1 MEKEKM
7 LSIANKLNL
16 YLALSEVHGLV
27 QFWQSSA
34 DSFSVHFT
42 HFDERYP
49 YDNKTLF
56 IYDWQSDEE
65 IESLV
70 TKIKKV
76 ILREELLDDDTI

>member
-1 MEKEKM
+1 M

-16 YLALSEVHGLV
+16 YLALSEVHGFV

-34 DSFSVHFT
+34 GSFSVHFT
-42 HFDERYP
+42 HFDERYS

-56 IYDWQSDEE
+56 IYDWQSDEK

-70 TKIKKV
+70 NKAKNV
-76 ILREELLDDDTI
+76 IAGGALLDE

>member
-16 YLALSEVHGLV
+16 YLALSEVHGFV

-42 HFDERYP
+42 HFDERYS

-56 IYDWQSDEE
+56 IYDWQSDEK

-70 TKIKKV
+70 NKAKNV
-76 ILREELLDDDTI
+76 IAGGALLDE

>member
-7 LSIANKLNL
+7 LSVANKLNL
-16 YLALSEVHGLV
+16 YLALSEVHGFV

-70 TKIKKV
+70 NKAKEV
-76 ILREELLDDDTI
+76 IARGGVLND

>member
-16 YLALSEVHGLV
+16 YLALSEVHVFV

-34 DSFSVHFT
+34 GSFSVHFT
-42 HFDERYP
+42 HFDERYS

-56 IYDWQSDEE
+56 IYDWQSDEK

-70 TKIKKV
+70 NKAKNV
-76 ILREELLDDDTI
+76 IAGGALLDE

>member
-16 YLALSEVHGLV
+16 YLALSEMHGFV

-70 TKIKKV
+70 NEAKEV
-76 ILREELLDDDTI
+76 IARGGVLND

>member
-16 YLALSEVHGLV
+16 YLAISEVHGFV

-70 TKIKKV
+70 NKAKEV
-76 ILREELLDDDTI
+76 IARGGCFK

>member
-16 YLALSEVHGLV
+16 YLAISEVHGFV

-49 YDNKTLF
+49 YDNKALF

-70 TKIKKV
+70 NKAKEV
-76 ILREELLDDDTI
+76 IARGGVLND

>member
-16 YLALSEVHGLV
+16 YLALSEVHGFV

-49 YDNKTLF
+49 YDNETLF

-70 TKIKKV
+70 NKAKEV
-76 ILREELLDDDTI
+76 IARGGVLND

>member
-1 MEKEKM
+1 NMEKEKM

-16 YLALSEVHGLV
+16 YLAISEVHGFV

-70 TKIKKV
+70 NKAKEV
-76 ILREELLDDDTI
+76 IARGGVLND

>member
-16 YLALSEVHGLV
+16 YLALSEVHGFV

-34 DSFSVHFT
+34 GSFSVHFT
-42 HFDERYP
+42 HFDERYS

-56 IYDWQSDEE
+56 IYDWQSDEK

-70 TKIKKV
+70 NKAKNV
-76 ILREELLDDDTI
+76 IAGGALLDE

>member
-16 YLALSEVHGLV
+16 YLALSEVHAFV

-70 TKIKKV
+70 NKAKEV
-76 ILREELLDDDTI
+76 IARGGVLND

>member
-16 YLALSEVHGLV
+16 YLALSEVHAFV

-34 DSFSVHFT
+34 GSFSVHFT

-56 IYDWQSDEE
+56 IYDWQSDKK

-70 TKIKKV
+70 NKAKNV
-76 ILREELLDDDTI
+76 IGGGALLDE

>member
-16 YLALSEVHGLV
+16 YLALSEVHGFV

-34 DSFSVHFT
+34 DSFSIHFT

-70 TKIKKV
+70 NKAKEV
-76 ILREELLDDDTI
+76 IARGGVLND

>member
-16 YLALSEVHGLV
+16 YLALSEVHAFV

-34 DSFSVHFT
+34 GSFSVHFT

-49 YDNKTLF
+49 YNNKTLF
-56 IYDWQSDEE
+56 IYDWQSDER

-70 TKIKKV
+70 NKAKEV
-76 ILREELLDDDTI
+76 IARGGVLND

>member
-16 YLALSEVHGLV
+16 YLAISEVHGFV

-70 TKIKKV
+70 NKAKEV
-76 ILREELLDDDTI
+76 IARGGVLND

>member
-16 YLALSEVHGLV
+16 YLALSEVHAFV
-27 QFWQSSA
+27 QFWQSIA

-70 TKIKKV
+70 NKAKEV
-76 ILREELLDDDTI
+76 IARGGVLND

>member
-16 YLALSEVHGLV
+16 YLALSEVHGFV

-34 DSFSVHFT
+34 GSFSVHFT
-42 HFDERYP
+42 HFDERYS

-70 TKIKKV
+70 NKAKEV
-76 ILREELLDDDTI
+76 IARGGVLND

>member
-1 MEKEKM
+1 M

-16 YLALSEVHGLV
+16 YLALSEVHGFV

-70 TKIKKV
+70 NKAKEV
-76 ILREELLDDDTI
+76 IARGGVLND

>member
-16 YLALSEVHGLV
+16 YLALSEVHAFV

-49 YDNKTLF
+49 YDNKTLI

-70 TKIKKV
+70 NKAKNV
-76 ILREELLDDDTI
+76 IAGGALLDE

>member
-16 YLALSEVHGLV
+16 YLALSEVHGFV

-49 YDNKTLF
+49 YNNKTLF

-70 TKIKKV
+70 NKAKEV
-76 ILREELLDDDTI
+76 IARGGVLND

>member
-16 YLALSEVHGLV
+16 YLAISEVHGFV
-27 QFWQSSA
+27 QFWRSSTG
-34 DSFSVHFT
+34 SFSVHFT
-42 HFDERYP
+42 HFDERYS

-76 ILREELLDDDTI
+76 ILREELLDEDTI

>member
-16 YLALSEVHGLV
+16 YLAISEVHGFV

-34 DSFSVHFT
+34 GSFSVHFT
-42 HFDERYP
+42 HFDERYS

-56 IYDWQSDEE
+56 IYDWQSDEK

-70 TKIKKV
+70 NKAKNV
-76 ILREELLDDDTI
+76 IAGGALLDE

>member
-16 YLALSEVHGLV
+16 YLALSEVHGFV

-70 TKIKKV
+70 NKAKEV
-76 ILREELLDDDTI
+76 IARGGVLND

>member
-7 LSIANKLNL
+7 LSIVNKLNL
-16 YLALSEVHGLV
+16 YLAISEVHGFV

-70 TKIKKV
+70 NKAKEV
-76 ILREELLDDDTI
+76 IARGGVLND

>member
-16 YLALSEVHGLV
+16 YLALSEVHGFV

-34 DSFSVHFT
+34 GSFSVHFT
-42 HFDERYP
+42 YFDERYS

-56 IYDWQSDEE
+56 IYDWQSDEK

-70 TKIKKV
+70 NKAKNV
-76 ILREELLDDDTI
+76 IAGGALLDE

>member
-16 YLALSEVHGLV
+16 YLAISEVHGFV
-27 QFWQSSA
+27 QFWQSSTG
-34 DSFSVHFT
+34 SFSVHFT

-49 YDNKTLF
+49 YDNETLF

-70 TKIKKV
+70 NKAKEV
-76 ILREELLDDDTI
+76 IARGGVLND

>member
-1 MEKEKM
+1 M

-16 YLALSEVHGLV
+16 YLAISEVHGFV

-70 TKIKKV
+70 NKAKEV
-76 ILREELLDDDTI
+76 IARGGVLND

>member
-16 YLALSEVHGLV
+16 YLAISEVHGFV
-27 QFWQSSA
+27 QFWRSSTG
-34 DSFSVHFT
+34 SFSVHFT

-49 YDNKTLF
+49 YDNETLF

-70 TKIKKV
+70 NKAKEV
-76 ILREELLDDDTI
+76 IARGGVLND